1 MVVIG
6 GLGLCQKK
14 QAILNT
20 LPPTVSR
27 HSTGLFEG
35 DNNES
40 IFAVRGQVIRTWCSR

>member
-1 MVVIG
+1 MVAIVGSGI
-6 GLGLCQKK
+6 CQKK

-20 LPPTVSR
+20 LPPIVSR

-40 IFAVRGQVIRTWCSR
+40 ILAVRGQVIRTW